1 MTGLNIH
8 THVRDIAPLVFL
20 GDGVRRTGDWFVGSQ
35 EVQRTRGKYIENQPS
50 PQPSRIGEGVNIG
63 GQSGVSHEIGCHPEL
78 VSGSHKMQQHAGQ
91 SDVQKTL
98 KHRCQLSVY
107 KMLKRVQH
115 DINFLKRTYS
125 LINLFSYLPR
135 KRCAFT
141 LAEVLITLGIIG
153 IVAAMTMPSL
163 INNYQKKQTIVRLKK
178 VYSII
183 SQAYTMSETDNG
195 PAEDWIDSSQTINT
209 ENVKKYVQSYWLPY
223 FKSIQECSKEGDCSY
238 NVNVKR
244 PDGQY
249 SIALVGNNRYTIIL
263 SDGTLIAFVPFGWDE
278 DAGVLYWG
286 TSQRFYI
293 DLNGPKRPNVLG
305 KDVFI
310 LTIYNKRIT
319 GNCYTFSEN
328 SLNAECSK
336 TGSAQCCSMKII
348 RDGWEIKDDYPW

>member
-8 THVRDIAPLVFL
+8 TLVHDIAPLAPW
-20 GDGVRRTGDWFVGSQ
+20 GKGVRRTGEGVVECL
-35 EVQRTRGKYIENQPS
+35 EVRRTRGKYIENHPS

-63 GQSGVSHEIGCHPEL
+63 GQSGVSHEIDCHPEL
-78 VSGSHKMQQHAGQ
+78 VSGSHQMQQHSGQ
-91 SDVQKTL
+91 SDVP
-98 KHRCQLSVY
+98 
-107 KMLKRVQH
+107 KMLKQVQH
-115 DINFLKRTYS
+115 DANSLKRTYS
-125 LINLFSYLPR
+125 PIHLFTYSLK
-135 KRCAFT
+135 KRAAFT